1 MLIHVHVCISR
12 DINALLLHDDDVCLR
27 CVQQNVMYKLKVE
40 RCHIF
45 IYMHVPHVHQYYS

>member
-45 IYMHVPHVHQYYS
+45 ICIHVHQYYS